1 MDAVD
6 MHTVYKGN
14 LEKTVYP
21 VDVSAWLDDGWSLE
35 PDSELIKEKVG
46 AGELINLNNTSLEAL
61 KELGLTV
68 ADSQKII
75 KAENFESV
83 EDAIS
88 LVPALSK
95 YKTSLFVN
103 SLR

>member
-1 MDAVD
+1 MD
-6 MHTVYKGN
+6 MYTVYRN
-14 LEKTVYP
+14 EKEQEVYP
-21 VDVSAWLDDGWSLE
+21 IDVDAWLKDGWSLE
-35 PDSELIKEKVG
+35 PDEQVLADKAESGEK
-46 AGELINLNNTSLEAL
+46 IDLNDVTLQAL
-61 KELGLTV
+61 KNLGLSV

-75 KAENFESV
+75 KSEKFESV

-103 SLR
+103 SPR

>member
-1 MDAVD
+1 MDMYAI
-6 MHTVYKGN
+6 YKN
-14 LEKTVYP
+14 EKEQQVYP
-21 VDVSAWLDDGWSLE
+21 VDVEAWLKDGWSLE
-35 PDSELIKEKVG
+35 PDEQVLANKAESGEK
-46 AGELINLNNTSLEAL
+46 IDLNNVTLQTL
-61 KELGLTV
+61 RNLGLSV

-75 KAENFESV
+75 KSEDFKSV

>member
-1 MDAVD
+1 

-14 LEKTVYP
+14 LQKSVYP
-21 VDVSAWLDDGWSLE
+21 VDASAWLDDGWSLE
-35 PDSELIKEKVG
+35 PDSELIEEKVG
-46 AGELINLNNTSLEAL
+46 AGELIDLNNTSLEAL
-61 KELGLTV
+61 KKLGLTV

-75 KAENFESV
+75 KAEKFESV
-83 EDAIS
+83 EDAIA

-95 YKTSLFVN
+95 YKDSLFVN

>member
-1 MDAVD
+1 MY
-6 MHTVYKGN
+6 TIYKGN
-14 LEKTVYP
+14 SEKTIYP

-46 AGELINLNNTSLEAL
+46 AGELIDLNDTSLEAL
-61 KELGLTV
+61 KKLGLIV
-68 ADSQKII
+68 ADSQKIM

-83 EDAIS
+83 EDAIA

-95 YKTSLFVN
+95 YKDSFFVN